1 MTKLMTT
8 LTISVIA
15 SIMIIAGFVAAP
27 NVYSDKNHNDVPDEC
42 GCEKPDTLKVQF
54 NAFNAP
60 SEDFFKIE
68 IYKKLDDRND
78 PNKLPLWT
86 FDNVPQKHIEGEPI
100 VISAVVAGKDKL
112 ESNTAFVVYNMDDID
127 NPVALMEIH
136 TSCSKPLYKGLE
148 VINND
153 GYSLEVIDGL
163 KGDTT
168 SIPISEP
175 QSCEDKRSKI
185 TGIISIRNAITN
197 DNGGTGTP
205 EDFVISVMNI
215 ETNISYQ
222 LIQNVNHPSISEKD
236 IPTGTYKINET
247 GPEGYTTVLIAGDTD
262 CPSMTNE
269 VFAIKKGKTISCTI
283 YNDDDFNDDSV
294 LQAVVDAQEA
304 ADAAQEAADAAQ
316 EAADAAQEAAD
327 LTDAIELQII
337 ADDAQDVADLNTG
350 SNEVAAPTVQITVK
364 VNNLD
369 GVTADQFEYT
379 IGTETIKKDGD
390 IITIPINTP
399 TMFKQTNFIDNSD
412 PNITAVLPTSIE
424 GDGNCPDVIG
434 INGDEIGFLTLSA
447 NQNIECVIVYG
458 KMIEPGVVFHFD
470 SLRFDQDTIFSPP
483 SMPLGPD
490 DLDKCDATESV
501 LPCIVFNTS
510 TDRLNVVPN
519 ITTEQFRVT
528 SLVQFNVVAIDA
540 ENTRVDLNGEAN
552 CEFES
557 ISISPQGK
565 PAFVFDCQSL
575 ESEENQFR
583 VNYALIETL
592 QLGKSLT

>member
-1 MTKLMTT
+1 
-8 LTISVIA
+8 
-15 SIMIIAGFVAAP
+15 
-27 NVYSDKNHNDVPDEC
+27 
-42 GCEKPDTLKVQF
+42 
-54 NAFNAP
+54 
-60 SEDFFKIE
+60 
-68 IYKKLDDRND
+68 
-78 PNKLPLWT
+78 
-86 FDNVPQKHIEGEPI
+86 
-100 VISAVVAGKDKL
+100 
-112 ESNTAFVVYNMDDID
+112 
-127 NPVALMEIH
+127 MEVH
-136 TSCSKPLYKGLE
+136 TSCSKPLFIGMIIDDSE
-148 VINND
+148 TTNN

-175 QSCEDKRSKI
+175 LSCEDKKSKS

-327 LTDAIELQII
+327 AITPSDPVLDQAADAAQEAADAAQEAADAAQEAADLTDAIELQII

-412 PNITAVLPTSIE
+412 PNIPAVLPTSIE